1 MAPVPPV
8 LAPGKRALHLAHAGQ
23 AEHVC
28 VHLLL
33 KARDTALMVVHL
45 VMAFPLAIQALI
57 VQVAIFALLQLVV
70 RSMFVWVQLSVGVAM
85 EKT

>member
-1 MAPVPPV
+1 MVLALPV

-33 KARDTALMVVHL
+33 RARGTALMVVQL

-57 VQVAIFALLQLVV
+57 VQAGRFAPLRVVV
-70 RSMFVWVQLSVGVAM
+70 RSMSVWVQLIVEVAL